1 MKKGQKR
8 PNAQNGQFLK
18 YAQICNCGHFL
29 QRLRTI
35 LKYEKILKMGNFEIM
50 DNVEEMDNFKEM
62 DNFEIMD
69 NLQGIIENKF

>member
-50 DNVEEMDNFKEM
+50 DNVK
-62 DNFEIMD
+62 
-69 NLQGIIENKF
+69 